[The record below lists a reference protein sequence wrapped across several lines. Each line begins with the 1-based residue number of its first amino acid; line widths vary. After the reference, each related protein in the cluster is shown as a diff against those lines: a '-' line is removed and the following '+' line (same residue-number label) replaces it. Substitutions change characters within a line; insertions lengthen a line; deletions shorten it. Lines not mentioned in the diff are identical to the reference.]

1 MDRPFRILVV
11 DDDPQLLFATLR
23 ILKGSGY
30 ELIEAASGAEALE
43 KVRELRPDLVLLD
56 VVMPDPDGVAVCR
69 RIKEDPDLA
78 ETFVILISSLMT
90 ESEHQAGG
98 LEGGADGY
106 IARPVHKRELLARIE
121 ALARIRRTQLAL
133 KEIALHDPLTG
144 LPNRR
149 LFSDRLDQ
157 AVRRAR
163 RTGEI
168 VAVLYLDLDGFK
180 AVNDAFGHAAGD
192 CVLRE
197 TAHRLQSV
205 LRESDTASRFGGDEF
220 AVVLPD
226 LQHRESA
233 GQVVDKIRFALAN
246 PTACA
251 GYEGPIGASI
261 GVAIF
266 PDDGDDGA
274 TVLGRADEA
283 MYAVKRE
290 RKRGGSGGE
299 G

>member
-1 MDRPFRILVV
+1 VDRPFRILVV
-11 DDDPQLLFATLR
+11 DDDPQLLFSTLR
-23 ILKGSGY
+23 ILQGSGY
-30 ELIEAASGAEALE
+30 ELLEAASGGEALE
-43 KVRELRPDLVLLD
+43 KVRELRPDLVLMD

-69 RIKEDPDLA
+69 RIKQDPDLA
-78 ETFVILISSLMT
+78 ETFVILISSLKT
-90 ESEHQAGG
+90 DSEHQAGG

-144 LPNRR
+144 LPNRK
-149 LFSDRLDQ
+149 LFGDRLDQ

-180 AVNDAFGHAAGD
+180 AVNDTFGHAAGD
-192 CVLRE
+192 SVLRE
-197 TAHRLQSV
+197 TARRILSV

-220 AVVLPD
+220 AVVLPG
-226 LQHRESA
+226 LQHREA
-233 GQVVDKIRFALAN
+233 AAQVVDKIRSALAN
-246 PTACA
+246 PAACA
-251 GYEGPIGASI
+251 GYGGAIGASI
-261 GVAIF
+261 GAALF

-274 TVLGRADEA
+274 AVLERADEA
-283 MYAVKRE
+283 MYRVKRG
-290 RKRGGSGGE
+290 RKRGGPGGE